1 MCKPQQ
7 TITDHNAPQQTLYN
21 WSNVTSGQ
29 ARPCHASN
37 IFVKQNISNFK
48 LRHYRIIPFVLTLV
62 PIAVA
67 YHLSHYVSL
76 LLTTGQLIIPLIS
89 DPMGLGWDLFGT
101 ASYRT
106 NIGFASPAV
115 IWYFSLTAI
124 VVGHAIA
131 VFLAHSVAVRV
142 FGNRDAALASQIPM
156 VGLMVAYTM
165 LSLWIVAQ
173 PIVG

>member
-1 MCKPQQ
+1 M
-7 TITDHNAPQQTLYN
+7 
-21 WSNVTSGQ
+21 
-29 ARPCHASN
+29 
-37 IFVKQNISNFK
+37 
-48 LRHYRIIPFVLTLV
+48 